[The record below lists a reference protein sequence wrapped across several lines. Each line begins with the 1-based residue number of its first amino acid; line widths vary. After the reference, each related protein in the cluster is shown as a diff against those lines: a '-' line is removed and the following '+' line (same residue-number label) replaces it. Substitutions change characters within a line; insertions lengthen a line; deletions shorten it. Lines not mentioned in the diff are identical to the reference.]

1 MKVPFLLARFGSL
14 ISYVSSD
21 AGGQDGSVQDEGPEK
36 GAEGRGCGEIEE
48 CEWGGGQRAGK
59 ARQIRRRAGLKKAA
73 DKRGSH
79 TIKRVARR
87 GHVTRMI
94 AGVLAMQAVLK
105 NANTLHQVLRQHLR
119 MSVSFRLFYFMHL
132 FSDLLNAADM
142 LAVNKVAGV
151 PAMSLA

>member
-1 MKVPFLLARFGSL
+1 
-14 ISYVSSD
+14 
-21 AGGQDGSVQDEGPEK
+21 
-36 GAEGRGCGEIEE
+36 
-48 CEWGGGQRAGK
+48 
-59 ARQIRRRAGLKKAA
+59 
-73 DKRGSH
+73 
-79 TIKRVARR
+79 
-87 GHVTRMI
+87 
-94 AGVLAMQAVLK
+94 MQAVLK

>member
-1 MKVPFLLARFGSL
+1 LFFP

-48 CEWGGGQRAGK
+48 REWGGGQRAGK

-87 GHVTRMI
+87 GHVTQNI
-94 AGVLAMQAVLK
+94 AEVPAMQADLK
-105 NANTLHQVLRQHLR
+105 NANALQRVPRHQLR
-119 MSVSFRLFYFMHL
+119 MTVAFRLFYLLHVFH
-132 FSDLLNAADM
+132 DLLNAADSRH
-142 LAVNKVAGV
+142 VSCIEHV
-151 PAMSLA
+151 PENV